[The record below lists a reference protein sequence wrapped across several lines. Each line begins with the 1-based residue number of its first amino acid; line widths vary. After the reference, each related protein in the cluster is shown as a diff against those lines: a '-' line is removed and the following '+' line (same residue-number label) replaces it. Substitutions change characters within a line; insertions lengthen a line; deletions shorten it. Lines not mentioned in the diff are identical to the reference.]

1 MTLDDAAAGRSRVI
15 PTGPSIEAWRAMSLE
30 AREAF
35 LLDVCAALSDP
46 RDLMTEGRPHKK
58 AKSRAVDLLGLHFK
72 AMRREV
78 YLAEEMAVVYPGEES
93 FSPDVLAVVDVP
105 QIEDDERMAWVV
117 ADEGRGLDVVLE
129 VLHRGDRN
137 KDLVRNVE
145 RYAHLGIPEYFVYDR
160 AQQRIHGF
168 RLAAAGARRYQRIV
182 PQAGRHSSL
191 VLGVDLA
198 VQEGSL
204 RFFQGMAELFGTEN
218 LIDRLASMVG
228 RLEATAETATATADK
243 ATAMAGVEAAKAAAA
258 LDGLRAGARSA
269 FETRFGGMTAAMQQ
283 QVERCADSVTLTG
296 WLLDVLSA
304 TRAPS
309 FT

>member
-1 MTLDDAAAGRSRVI
+1 MI
-15 PTGPSIEAWRAMSLE
+15 PTGPSVEAWRAMSLE

-35 LLDVCAALSDP
+35 LLEVCAALSDP
-46 RDLMTEGRPHKK
+46 RELMTEGRPHKK

-105 QIEDDERMAWVV
+105 QTEDDERMAWVV

-145 RYAHLGIPEYFVYDR
+145 RYARLGIPEYFVYDR

-168 RLAAAGARRYQRIV
+168 RLAGAGGRRYQRIV

-218 LIDRLASMVG
+218 LIDRLTNMIG
-228 RLEATAETATATADK
+228 RLEATAEKASATAEK
-243 ATAMAGVEAAKAAAA
+243 ATVTAAEATAAAGVEAAKAEAA
-258 LDGLRAGARSA
+258 LDGLRVGVQSA
-269 FETRFGGMTAAMQQ
+269 FEARFGAMPAEMQQ
-283 QVERCADSVTLTG
+283 QVARCAEAATLTR
-296 WLLDVLSA
+296 WLLEVLAA
-304 TRAPS
+304 TSVPR
-309 FT
+309 FG